1 MLLYTIDFIA
11 LAPEIFLTFLIHC
24 ILLFG
29 VICTSS
35 SHLNYPILLSNITW
49 LSLQTLVFVFLL
61 IILNPLSHVFCFN
74 KMLLIDNFSLFIK
87 SILVLTFIITLL
99 VSLKYNYIE
108 KINVF
113 ELIIL
118 FLLAVLGLLLL
129 VSAYNFISLY
139 LALEL
144 QSFCLYIL
152 AAINRNSEFS
162 TEAGLKYFVLGAFF
176 SGLLLFGF
184 SLIYGFSGVSDYGGL
199 QQFLLI
205 SSRNTY
211 TITSIT
217 IASIFIISAFL
228 FKLSA
233 APFHIIT
240 PDIYEGS
247 STSVS
252 AFFAIV
258 PKISILVILTKFLF
272 ISFYNDVYIFCQ
284 ALLIVVSLLS
294 ILFGTFSALT
304 QYKIK
309 RLFAYSTVSHIG
321 FILIGLCC
329 GSEEGIAASYFY
341 ILVYIITTIIC
352 FTLLLSIFTKRNLL
366 RFYYIK
372 DFLSLTRANP
382 GATFIT
388 TITFFSIA
396 GIPPL
401 AGFFSKMLIF
411 MMALLSNFYLLA
423 FIAIISSVISCF
435 YYIRIIRSVYF
446 DVSYLWLNFCR
457 FERENSIILVLCS
470 FLLILLGIFPTSFLY
485 IISNEITII

>member
-35 SHLNYPILLSNITW
+35 SYLNYPIILSNITW
-49 LSLQTLVFVFLL
+49 LSLQILFFVFFL
-61 IILNPLSHVFCFN
+61 ILLNPLSYTFCFN
-74 KMLLIDNFSLFIK
+74 KMLLIDNLSSFIK
-87 SILVLTFIITLL
+87 SIVVLCFIITLII
-99 VSLKYNYIE
+99 SLRYNYIE

-113 ELIIL
+113 ELIVL

-184 SLIYGFSGVSDYGGL
+184 SLIYGFSGVCDYGSL
-199 QQFLLI
+199 QQFLFI
-205 SSRNTY
+205 SSGNNY
-211 TITSIT
+211 TNTSIT
-217 IASIFIISAFL
+217 VASVFIFSAFF
-228 FKLSA
+228 FKLSS
-233 APFHIIT
+233 APFHILT

-247 STSVS
+247 ATSIS

-258 PKISILVILTKFLF
+258 PKISILAVLTRFTF
-272 ISFYNDVYIFCQ
+272 ISFYNDIFFFCQ
-284 ALLIVVSLLS
+284 IIFILASLSS
-294 ILFGTFSALT
+294 IFFGTFSALT

-309 RLFAYSTVSHIG
+309 RLFAYSTISHIG
-321 FILIGLCC
+321 FILMGLCC
-329 GSEEGIAASYFY
+329 GSQEGISASYFY
-341 ILVYIITTIIC
+341 IVIYIITTIIC
-352 FTLLLSIFTKRNLL
+352 FGLLLSVYTKREWL
-366 RFYYIK
+366 RLYYIK
-372 DFLSLTRANP
+372 DLICLTRSNP
-382 GATFIT
+382 LAALIT
-388 TITFFSIA
+388 AITFFSIA

-411 MMALLSNFYLLA
+411 MMAFFSNLYLLA
-423 FIAIISSVISCF
+423 LIGILTSIVSCF
-435 YYIRIIRSVYF
+435 YYIRIIKSVYF
-446 DVSYLWLNFCR
+446 DVSYVWLNLCR
-457 FERENSIILVLCS
+457 FERENSIVLVLFSLILILVGLYPNP
-470 FLLILLGIFPTSFLY
+470 FFY
-485 IISNEITII
+485 IINSGVGVL

>member
-1 MLLYTIDFIA
+1 MLFFTIDFVA
-11 LAPEIFLTFLIHC
+11 LAPEIFLSFFIHC

-35 SHLNYPILLSNITW
+35 SHLNYPIILTNITW
-49 LSLQTLVFVFLL
+49 LSLQTLGFVFLL
-61 IILNPLSHVFCFN
+61 IVLNPLSHTFCFN
-74 KMLLIDNFSLFIK
+74 KMLLVDKLSLFIK
-87 SILVLTFIITLL
+87 SIIVLTFIITLL
-99 VSLKYNYIE
+99 ISLKYNYIE

-176 SGLLLFGF
+176 SGLLLFGL
-184 SLIYGFSGVSDYGGL
+184 SLIYGFSGVNDYGSL

-205 SSRNTY
+205 VTSNSY

-217 IASIFIISAFL
+217 IASIFVLSAFF

-233 APFHIIT
+233 APFHVLT
-240 PDIYEGS
+240 PDVYEGS
-247 STSVS
+247 ATSIS

-258 PKISILVILTKFLF
+258 PKISILVVLTRFAF
-272 ISFYNDVYIFCQ
+272 ISFYNDLFFFCQ
-284 ALLIVVSLLS
+284 GLFILTSLLS
-294 ILFGTFSALT
+294 IVIGTFSALT

-309 RLFAYSTVSHIG
+309 RLFAYSTISHVG
-321 FILIGLCC
+321 FVLMGLCC
-329 GSEEGIAASYFY
+329 GSEEGLIASYFY
-341 ILVYIITTIIC
+341 ILIYIITTIIC
-352 FTLLLSIFTKRNLL
+352 FTLLLSVYTKKNLL
-366 RFYYIK
+366 RLYYIK
-372 DFLSLTRANP
+372 DLISLTRSNP
-382 GATFIT
+382 GAALIT
-388 TITFFSIA
+388 AITFFSIA
-396 GIPPL
+396 GVPPL

-411 MMALLSNFYLLA
+411 MMAFFSNIYLLA
-423 FIAIISSVISCF
+423 VLGILASVVSCF

-446 DVSYLWLNFCR
+446 DGSYTWLNLCR
-457 FERENSIILVLCS
+457 FERENSLILVLFS
-470 FLLILLGIFPTSFLY
+470 ITLVFTGIYPAPVFYIVTNSILF
-485 IISNEITII
+485 